1 MKPRYHYG
9 RADRVPMWLKGGLPH
24 WTRAREAVWGV
35 RDKVVILG
43 TTAPPLNNL
52 TSFRI
57 PTKI

>member
-9 RADRVPMWLKGGLPH
+9 RADRVSMWLRGGLPRAM
-24 WTRAREAVWGV
+24 RARETVWGV
-35 RDKVVILG
+35 RDIVVILG
-43 TTAPPLNNL
+43 ALAPPLNNL